1 MSETE
6 TLFAALRQ
14 SADEAVVDMLERMV
28 RDAPDPALN
37 KINALDLAAREG
49 LGEERVIAAL
59 LNAVGLG
66 MFEMTWNVMCPS
78 CAGVLSANRS
88 LKTLDRAQYNCA
100 FCAAGYETTLDNL
113 VEVTFTVSPRLR
125 KIPAHSPDELSAA
138 EYLRQI
144 FWSSAIDLPAD
155 LERLLGEVTLES
167 VELPPGERAIVS
179 LQLPKGA
186 LIVFDPVTH
195 TAQFLDVGGEEA
207 SERQNLSVIFNKVPA
222 PVDSVALRPGPLRLV
237 LENRTEGRVLP
248 AIWVANQALDDL
260 LKRRKPNLSAKR
272 LLTNQTFR
280 DIYRTQTLAIGQ
292 RLKILSLTFLFSDLK
307 DSTGLYDRVGDL
319 VAFDLVNEHFRLLQ
333 EIIASERG
341 AVVKTIGDA
350 VMATFE
356 TPDRAIAAAIRMR
369 EAMGDLGAERQHQSL
384 HLKMGIHE
392 GSCLAVILNEQQ
404 DYFGQTVNIASR
416 VQGLA
421 ASRSIMVTESVVENR
436 SEEHTSELQ
445 SRFDLVCRLLLEKK
459 KTLPSF
465 TVTLS
470 NYNVDDISLV
480 VFKTGSEEAGVQ
492 EVITSLS
499 AKNFD
504 YCREIPH

>member
-1 MSETE
+1 MSETA

-14 SADEAVVDMLERMV
+14 LQDADAVAMLERMV
-28 RDAPDPALN
+28 LDAPDHALN
-37 KINALDLAAREG
+37 KINALDLAAKEG
-49 LGEERVIAAL
+49 VGEERVIAAL

-66 MFEMTWNVMCPS
+66 MFEMSWNVMCPGW
-78 CAGVLSANRS
+78 AGVPTANKS

-100 FCAAGYETTLDNL
+100 FCAVGYETTLDNL

-125 KIPAHSPDELSAA
+125 KIPAHSPDELSAT

-155 LERLLGEVTLES
+155 LEKLLGKVTLES

-195 TAQFLDVGGEEA
+195 TAQFLDVSGEEA
-207 SERQNLSVIFNKVPA
+207 SERQNLSVMFNKVQV
-222 PVDSVALRPGPLRLV
+222 PVDTVALRPGPLRLA

-248 AIWVANQALDDL
+248 AVWVANQALDDL
-260 LKRRKPNLSAKR
+260 LKRRKPILTAKR

-280 DIYRTQTLAIGQ
+280 DIYRTETLATGQ

-307 DSTGLYDRVGDL
+307 DSTELYERVGDL

-356 TPDRAIAAAIRMR
+356 TPDGAIAAAIRMR
-369 EAMGDLGAERQHQSL
+369 EAMSDLGAERQHQSL
-384 HLKMGIHE
+384 RLKMGIHE
-392 GSCLAVILNEQQ
+392 GSCLAVTLNGQQ

-421 ASRSIMVTESVVENR
+421 ASRSIVVTESVVENAHAR
-436 SEEHTSELQ
+436 ARLETNGLKPTLSRVPFSGIADKGSVSEL
-445 SRFDLVCRLLLEKK
+445 
-459 KTLPSF
+459 
-465 TVTLS
+465 
-470 NYNVDDISLV
+470 
-480 VFKTGSEEAGVQ
+480 SEGQ
-492 EVITSLS
+492 
-499 AKNFD
+499 
-504 YCREIPH
+504 RHPGGW